1 MLLEGGQNTYLENKT
16 KNTCFR
22 FFAQTLAF
30 IHYFSI
36 MSQTVLRSLKINTP
50 QTAEGCQPPT
60 FSNILQT
67 THCDH
72 RDSQIFVQSFI
83 SMQDIPNLAV

>member
-1 MLLEGGQNTYLENKT
+1 MLLEGGQNIYLENKT
-16 KNTCFR
+16 KNACFC

-30 IHYFSI
+30 RHYFFPCLK
-36 MSQTVLRSLKINTP
+36 TVLRSLKINTP

-72 RDSQIFVQSFI
+72 RDSQIFVQPFI
-83 SMQDIPNLAV
+83 SIQDIPNLAV